1 MRLIRRGL
9 VLAWNLSS
17 PVERDTRLKAWPGRQ
32 GAPEGAQMVA
42 VLQLTQHCVVQAHID
57 YSFEVQH
64 AEVALWVKGVKNE
77 IPPLLP
83 TA

>member
-17 PVERDTRLKAWPGRQ
+17 PAERDAGLKAWPRGQ
-32 GAPEGAQMVA
+32 GAPEGAQVVA
-42 VLQLTQHCVVQAHID
+42 LPLLTQHCVVQAHID
-57 YSFEVQH
+57 YGFEVQH
-64 AEVALWVKGVKNE
+64 AEVALWVRGVEYE
-77 IPPLLP
+77 IPLPLP